1 MDVTQIVVIS
11 SIIAVSLVIIAAGV
25 WFILLLKEVRVS
37 VIKANTILDDAK
49 LITQSVVEPVSTI
62 SDFVSGIKSGLK
74 IFNSMFGKKDGK
86 W

>member
-86 W
+86 